1 MHDLTY
7 LLIYLGIA
15 AAIGFVANRKGMGRF
30 RAWLDRASNKHVAGL
45 AEAKRISMVGET
57 RAVQAFAGRAV
68 HRVTIGTR
76 LLSTGLAVAL
86 LLVING
92 RVGAGPG
99 TFVPQGYEI
108 PALIAAVLL
117 AIYYLAFIWS
127 YRLIVEDGSLTVPTL
142 SFGRRRL
149 DLRKLVR
156 VEDDG
161 AYLLRLYFE
170 DGGRSDILKYV
181 EGRIAFIEL
190 LEGYVASKS
199 RWDSDLPMEFA
210 ARRGI

>member
-1 MHDLTY
+1 
-7 LLIYLGIA
+7 
-15 AAIGFVANRKGMGRF
+15 
-30 RAWLDRASNKHVAGL
+30 
-45 AEAKRISMVGET
+45 MVGET
-57 RAVQAFAGRAV
+57 RAVQSFAGRAV

-86 LLVING
+86 LLAING
-92 RVGAGPG
+92 RVGAAPG
-99 TFVPQGYEI
+99 TFVPDGYEM

-117 AIYYLAFIWS
+117 ATYYLAFIWS

-142 SFGRRRL
+142 FFGRKRL

-170 DGGRSDILKYV
+170 GGGRSDILKYV
-181 EGRIAFIEL
+181 EGRIAFIDS
-190 LEGYVASKS
+190 LEGYVASKTKGFG
-199 RWDSDLPMEFA
+199 DLPMEFA
-210 ARRGI
+210 ERRGI